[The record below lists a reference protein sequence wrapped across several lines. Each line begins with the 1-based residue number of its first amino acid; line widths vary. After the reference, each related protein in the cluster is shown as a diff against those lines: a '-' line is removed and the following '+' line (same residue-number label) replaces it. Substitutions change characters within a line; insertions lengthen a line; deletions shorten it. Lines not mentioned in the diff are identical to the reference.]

1 MAGIQQWQATGGSIA
16 APGSSVPAARRR
28 PDRSVGTPGRRLLG
42 LTWAHLLNDGA
53 ANYLPGVLPAVLVAV
68 HEPVRM
74 AGVLIAAMTVGQALQ
89 PVAGWFA
96 DRRGG
101 RSLVVFGLLLSST
114 GGALLGLAPDTAVL
128 IVTLLALGLGSA
140 FFHPQALAGVRTLVQ
155 DRHGLRTS
163 IFLVGGEL
171 GRGLWPTAASVV
183 VSTLGLHWLWIV
195 AVPGLVT
202 AALLYRWVPD
212 LPPRPGAGGAPIR
225 WRHHGR
231 PLALLTTYRSIRAL
245 TTYGVVTF
253 IPILWHLRG
262 GTLVAGASII
272 TTMIVAGV
280 VGNLWGG
287 HLADRF
293 GRRPVLVGS
302 AIATAALIV
311 PVFELRGPAVW
322 VVAALLGMALFLTA
336 STTVLLGQDIFPENR
351 SMGSGIALG
360 MANGIGAVL
369 VLGVGFLVGVGAGGG
384 AGGGTATGGVT
395 VVFWVLAALSLAA
408 VAPALAFS
416 RSLMR

>member
-1 MAGIQQWQATGGSIA
+1 M
-16 APGSSVPAARRR
+16 
-28 PDRSVGTPGRRLLG
+28 
-42 LTWAHLLNDGA
+42 
-53 ANYLPGVLPAVLVAV
+53 LPAVLVAV